1 MLHKEAWVAKFLGTH
16 LSIQV
21 HKRVKFSW
29 RANSPLAL
37 KRLIMVL
44 ILEQWRKIIPSLY
57 SKIEVVNF
65 TKIEIYNPSA
75 LKYYSQFVNI
85 YQFHY
90 LKYNHV
96 KGGSI
101 QEDSNTTQSD
111 LSLERHF
118 RDYFLLHRGD
128 IATWATLSGS
138 ALDLPGI
145 YLHLLRKVIR
155 NPCYMFVKQKHDFDR
170 NDIFV

>member
-1 MLHKEAWVAKFLGTH
+1 
-16 LSIQV
+16 
-21 HKRVKFSW
+21 
-29 RANSPLAL
+29 
-37 KRLIMVL
+37 MVL

-96 KGGSI
+96 KGGSR
-101 QEDSNTTQSD
+101 QEDSNTMESY

-128 IATWATLSGS
+128 IATWATP
-138 ALDLPGI
+138 LDPR
-145 YLHLLRKVIR
+145 LHVLKDPHDKQYTNNFMFSNPLWKFPSSDRFWINTLLTIKTTFNTMLRFENLFR
-155 NPCYMFVKQKHDFDR
+155 H
-170 NDIFV
+170 